1 MVQEMEEKGQKE
13 QKEQEKGTD
22 VAESRDGES
31 REVKEEKSGV
41 QRARRQ
47 SCRSE
52 HARIKTINFILA
64 DREFRRE
71 TNSSETA
78 FPPAKTN
85 KT

>member
-1 MVQEMEEKGQKE
+1 MNKRSKKREEKKSL
-13 QKEQEKGTD
+13 D
-22 VAESRDGES
+22 VVENRNGES
-31 REVKEEKSGV
+31 RGTKEEKSGGGGG
-41 QRARRQ
+41 
-47 SCRSE
+47 RSE
-52 HARIKTINFILA
+52 RLRIKTINFILA